1 MMCGILCLYNQQRNV
16 LDDCGKFNKMLHLLD
31 HRGPDDMRTYFDQ
44 HVLLGHCRL
53 SIIDL
58 KGGMQPL
65 EYTYQD
71 ITYRIIFNGE
81 IYNMNELKKHLIDLG
96 FHFYSQ
102 SDSEVLLVSFI
113 AYKEKCLNML
123 DGIFSFV
130 ISYENKIFACRDHL
144 GVKPLFYYLKDDDL
158 YFMKL
163 KLF

>member
-81 IYNMNELKKHLIDLG
+81 IYNMNEL
-96 FHFYSQ
+96 
-102 SDSEVLLVSFI
+102 
-113 AYKEKCLNML
+113 
-123 DGIFSFV
+123 
-130 ISYENKIFACRDHL
+130 
-144 GVKPLFYYLKDDDL
+144 
-158 YFMKL
+158 
-163 KLF
+163 